1 MKTNEP
7 IQPPVP
13 LQSLVRPN
21 IWNLAPY
28 SSARSEFHGEASVFL
43 DANENPWNQ
52 PYNRYPDPLQRAF
65 KARLAELKGIGEDHV
80 FVGNGSDE
88 AIDLVIRAFAE
99 PGLDHITTIAPSYG
113 MYEVAADIN
122 NVVCRKVELGP
133 GFTLDAGRVL
143 DAADAWTKVI
153 ILCSPNNPTGNT
165 LDRREIYRIL
175 DTFRGIVVI
184 DEAYIDFSSEPS
196 FIAELDR
203 YPRLIILQTLSKAW
217 GGAGL
222 RLGMAFAAPEII
234 EVLNKI
240 KYPYNVSAPVQETAL
255 RLLAD
260 PGRMETQKR
269 RILAERSRLKQAL
282 EAAPFFFRVHPSDAN
297 FLLVDVGRP
306 DQLYASLVKRG
317 VVVRN
322 RNNIT
327 LCRGC
332 LRITVGTAEENDRLL
347 NALENQPV

>member
-7 IQPPVP
+7 MQPPLP
-13 LQSLVRPN
+13 LKSLVRPN

-43 DANENPWNQ
+43 DANENPWNE
-52 PYNRYPDPLQRAF
+52 PYNRYPDPLQRAV
-65 KARLAELKGIGEDHV
+65 KARLAHLKGIGEDHI

-99 PGLDHITTIAPSYG
+99 PGLDHITTITPSYG

-133 GFTLDAGRVL
+133 GFTLDATRVL
-143 DAADAWTKVI
+143 AAADAWTKVI
-153 ILCSPNNPTGNT
+153 FLCSPNNPTGNT

-175 DTFRGIVVI
+175 DAFPGIVVI
-184 DEAYIDFSSEPS
+184 DEAYIDFSAEPS
-196 FIAELDR
+196 FIRELDR

-222 RLGMAFAAPEII
+222 RLGMAFATPEII
-234 EVLNKI
+234 EVLTKI

-260 PGRMETQKR
+260 TGEMEAQKR
-269 RILAERSRLKQAL
+269 QILAERSRLKQTL
-282 EAAPFFFRVHPSDAN
+282 ESAPFFFRVYPSDAN
-297 FLLVDVGRP
+297 FLLVDVGRA
-306 DQLYASLVKRG
+306 DQLYASLVKWG

-332 LRITVGTAEENDRLL
+332 LRITVGTPEENDRLL
-347 NALENQPV
+347 NALENQLV